1 MNEARRWLPRA
12 AFAALVVGVIA
23 VFTLVEHASPL
34 LLPTAL
40 LVCAVVAIAGMVS
53 DSGGADPPD
62 WTVPTELA
70 GISTGQDSGLAVNLR
85 LLENHLSARQMDPLL
100 RDRLARLTDDRLAS
114 LGLRRGDP
122 GVAQRLG
129 PVLTGVLDG
138 PPRTLQ
144 PAEIDECVRRI
155 EELTD
160 DPDAH

>member
-1 MNEARRWLPRA
+1 MTELRRWMARA
-12 AFAALVVGVIA
+12 AFAALVVA
-23 VFTLVEHASPL
+23 VLALFALVEHASPL

-40 LVCAVVAIAGMVS
+40 LVCAVVAIAGMVT

-62 WTVPTELA
+62 WTVAAEFA
-70 GISTGQDSGLAVNLR
+70 GTSSGQDTGLVVNLR

-100 RDRLARLTDDRLAS
+100 RDRLARLTDDRLAG

-129 PVLTGVLDG
+129 PVLTGVLEG